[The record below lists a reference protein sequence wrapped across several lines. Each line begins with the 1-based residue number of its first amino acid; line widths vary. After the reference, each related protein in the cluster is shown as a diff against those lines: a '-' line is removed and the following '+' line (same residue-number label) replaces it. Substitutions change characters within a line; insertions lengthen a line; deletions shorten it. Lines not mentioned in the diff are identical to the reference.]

1 MADRTCMP
9 SANTPHATSSS
20 SSLHLQTNAP
30 QCFIQNSHLRRL
42 VLGLQPVRKQQLV
55 QAQDL
60 ALVLALV
67 PALVPAP
74 APAPAILELG
84 SPSEY
89 SFVRDVA
96 TRACAQLPNWCC
108 LRVPRACQ
116 ASAAS
121 PNSGLNPTGPSW
133 SQYVVAFLFVRR
145 SVAKPKTFP
154 MTTVTAR
161 SPVRRAQSATTS
173 KSSYGVRRPNVH
185 RNVSSTHTRLHTIGK
200 KRTETIIHHFLFKS

>member
-9 SANTPHATSSS
+9 SANTPHATFSSS
-20 SSLHLQTNAP
+20 HFIYQTNAP

-55 QAQDL
+55 RAQDL
-60 ALVLALV
+60 ARVLALV

-74 APAPAILELG
+74 APAPAILESGSG

-133 SQYVVAFLFVRR
+133 SQYVVAFFVCTTFRR
-145 SVAKPKTFP
+145 QAKDLPHDDNDCAVPCAAGAVGHNQQIELRGTL
-154 MTTVTAR
+154 A
-161 SPVRRAQSATTS
+161 
-173 KSSYGVRRPNVH
+173 
-185 RNVSSTHTRLHTIGK
+185 
-200 KRTETIIHHFLFKS
+200 